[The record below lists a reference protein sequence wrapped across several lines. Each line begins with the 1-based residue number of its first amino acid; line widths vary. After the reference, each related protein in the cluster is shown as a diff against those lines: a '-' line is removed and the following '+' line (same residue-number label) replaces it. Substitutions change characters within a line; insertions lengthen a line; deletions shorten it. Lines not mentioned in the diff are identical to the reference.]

1 VPGATIV
8 VGEVD
13 GSHVVHASC
22 KRRPARKLRLLRSGV
37 LALMRWRSRA
47 CATQERRRA
56 GPTRRRRW
64 SSRCRT
70 IDLDAEVFVDGN
82 YVGQVKA
89 LRVPETGPILL
100 APGIHRVE
108 VRKPGRF
115 PVQRTVEVAKQS
127 KAPVVV
133 RAELLEDPA

>member
-1 VPGATIV
+1 M
-8 VGEVD
+8 
-13 GSHVVHASC
+13 SC
-22 KRRPARKLRLLRSGV
+22 ISRCKPCRDSLFGWALWAA
-37 LALMRWRSRA
+37 LAGG
-47 CATQERRRA
+47 CATRGA
-56 GPTRRRRW
+56 GREQPAAPLV
-64 SSRCRT
+64 
-70 IDLDAEVFVDGN
+70 IEVPDLDLDAEVFVDGN

-100 APGIHRVE
+100 APGVHRVE

-127 KAPVVV
+127 NAPVVV

>member
-1 VPGATIV
+1 MSCMPA
-8 VGEVD
+8 
-13 GSHVVHASC
+13 C
-22 KRRPARKLRLLRSGV
+22 KRRPARNLRLRSGV
-37 LALMRWRSRA
+37 LALMLGVVLA
-47 CATQERRRA
+47 GCATRKGA
-56 GPTRRRRW
+56 GGPEQAAPLVVEVPDE
-64 SSRCRT
+64 
-70 IDLDAEVFVDGN
+70 DLDAEVFVDGN

>member
-1 VPGATIV
+1 M
-8 VGEVD
+8 
-13 GSHVVHASC
+13 GS
-22 KRRPARKLRLLRSGV
+22 RLLA
-37 LALMRWRSRA
+37 LALLLA
-47 CATQERRRA
+47 LPGCATRSAA
-56 GPTRRRRW
+56 GGPDQAAALV
-64 SSRCRT
+64 
-70 IDLDAEVFVDGN
+70 IEVPNDDLDAEVYVDGN

-89 LRVPETGPILL
+89 LQVPETGPLLL

-127 KAPVVV
+127 NAPVVV

>member
-1 VPGATIV
+1 M
-8 VGEVD
+8 
-13 GSHVVHASC
+13 SC
-22 KRRPARKLRLLRSGV
+22 TSPCRLPPPARRDRGALLGAALT
-37 LALMRWRSRA
+37 LALSLA
-47 CATQERRRA
+47 GCATRRA
-56 GPTRRRRW
+56 G
-64 SSRCRT
+64 SSEQAAPLA
-70 IDLDAEVFVDGN
+70 IEVPDVDLDAEVFVDGN

-115 PVQRTVEVAKQS
+115 PVQRTVTVE
-127 KAPVVV
+127 KARRAPIVV

>member
-1 VPGATIV
+1 MALVFAALL
-8 VGEVD
+8 
-13 GSHVVHASC
+13 ASC
-22 KRRPARKLRLLRSGV
+22 ATRPGNRDQAAPLV
-37 LALMRWRSRA
+37 I
-47 CATQERRRA
+47 EV
-56 GPTRRRRW
+56 PDV
-64 SSRCRT
+64 
-70 IDLDAEVFVDGN
+70 DLDAEVFVDGN

-115 PVQRTVEVAKQS
+115 PVQRTVTVEKTRR
-127 KAPVVV
+127 APVVV